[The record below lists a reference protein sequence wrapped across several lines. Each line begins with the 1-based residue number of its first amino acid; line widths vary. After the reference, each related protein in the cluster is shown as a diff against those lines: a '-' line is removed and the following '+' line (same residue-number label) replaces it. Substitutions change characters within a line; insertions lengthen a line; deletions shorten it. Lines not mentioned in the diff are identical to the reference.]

1 MIEIELFYKIVEAS
15 IRENHTAYL
24 ESQKRAI
31 VPVVLPKVDDLPTG
45 DDWKKLS
52 IFERVRLK
60 SVRRKQL
67 KAYKKAVKKQREVRV
82 EDKLLKGFN
91 SGVKMA
97 LKVLSAEYA
106 RYDKRI
112 EKELQKDMPSDKY

>member
-1 MIEIELFYKIVEAS
+1 MIKIELFYKIVEAS
-15 IRENHTAYL
+15 IRENHTIYL
-24 ESQKRAI
+24 EAQKRAT

-52 IFERVRLK
+52 ILERVRLK